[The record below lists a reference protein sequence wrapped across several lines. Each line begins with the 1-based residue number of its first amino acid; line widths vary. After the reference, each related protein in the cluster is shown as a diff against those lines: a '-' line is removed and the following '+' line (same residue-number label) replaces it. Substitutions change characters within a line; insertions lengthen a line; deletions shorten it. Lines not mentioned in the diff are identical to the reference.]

1 MAWLVFLLMWM
12 VSGDSMAATNVP
24 KPLSLTSSLLGSGGS
39 STEDTEDDDDDEDD
53 DDEDDDD
60 EDDDDEDVEDDE
72 QPSPS
77 SAKLSTAAKTL
88 DQPPIAK
95 SLLGGD
101 SAAPKD
107 APKLDNL
114 SAPPPLP
121 VAEVPTLSKKDKILA
136 SIMSP
141 NYPCVW
147 RCNAFANCYTH
158 RRIMML
164 NYPVM

>member
-1 MAWLVFLLMWM
+1 
-12 VSGDSMAATNVP
+12 MAATDVP

-39 STEDTEDDDDDEDD
+39 SAEDADDDDDDDDDDDEDD
-53 DDEDDDD
+53 
-60 EDDDDEDVEDDE
+60 EDDE

-77 SAKLSTAAKTL
+77 SAKPSTAAKTL

-107 APKLDNL
+107 APKLDKL
-114 SAPPPLP
+114 GAPPPLP
-121 VAEVPTLSKKDKILA
+121 VAAVPTLSKKDKILA

-164 NYPVM
+164 NYPPM